1 MDELKQKENIK
12 NDVIAS
18 TLEMQMYM
26 YNLFLDAHKEN
37 KTIFTNATLDTSYK
51 ILENGNILIE
61 YEYCYAG
68 EDVILNLPMIEVGE
82 DAFEIE
88 KQAYK
93 DYIDSL
99 TKYNSKIELK
109 ENKEYEYSKYMIVSY
124 EKI

>member
-1 MDELKQKENIK
+1 
-12 NDVIAS
+12 
-18 TLEMQMYM
+18 
-26 YNLFLDAHKEN
+26 
-37 KTIFTNATLDTSYK
+37 
-51 ILENGNILIE
+51 
-61 YEYCYAG
+61 
-68 EDVILNLPMIEVGE
+68 MIEVGE